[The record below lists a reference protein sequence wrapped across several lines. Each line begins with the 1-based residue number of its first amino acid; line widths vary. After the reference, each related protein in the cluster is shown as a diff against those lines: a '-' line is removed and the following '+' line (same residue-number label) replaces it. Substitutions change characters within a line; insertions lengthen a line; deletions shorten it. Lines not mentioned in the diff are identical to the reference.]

1 LRSFAQFR
9 HPNLNKICHIS
20 PRAQVRFTHPAIYLN
35 DLGRTVKP
43 ITAIDDPRYV
53 KAMSHPVRVR
63 IMAML
68 GERKASPNEL
78 SQWLGTTL
86 GATAYHVRTLHKLGL
101 IELVDETRVRG
112 AVEHHYKAKARPKAT
127 EENWSKASPVAKQ
140 AAVGSQLKML
150 EDHTNV
156 SAAAGGFDRA
166 GALIERKT
174 ARVDEKGWKAL
185 EVEARKF
192 LDRVEKI
199 GSEAGRR
206 LAKTGGDGGVDA
218 GVVLLSFESVP
229 LSDQIPQST
238 KKRTPM
244 KRGRRGAAAAK

>member
-1 LRSFAQFR
+1 M
-9 HPNLNKICHIS
+9 
-20 PRAQVRFTHPAIYLN
+20 
-35 DLGRTVKP
+35 KP

-68 GERKASPNEL
+68 SERKASPNEL

-112 AVEHHYKAKARPKAT
+112 AVEHHYKAKARPKVT

-140 AAVGSQLKML
+140 AAVSSQLKML
-150 EDHTNV
+150 EDHTQA

-166 GALIERKT
+166 DALLERRT
-174 ARVDEKGWKAL
+174 AKVDERGWKAL
-185 EVEARKF
+185 TAEAQKF
-192 LDRVEKI
+192 LDRIAKI
-199 GSEAGRR
+199 EADAAKR
-206 LAKTGGDGGVDA
+206 LAKADADGAIEA
-218 GVVLLSFESVP
+218 GVVLLGFESVP
-229 LSDQIPQST
+229 LSEQIPESK
-238 KKRTPM
+238 KKRVPM
-244 KRGRRGAAAAK
+244 KRARRSAAA

>member
-1 LRSFAQFR
+1 M
-9 HPNLNKICHIS
+9 
-20 PRAQVRFTHPAIYLN
+20 
-35 DLGRTVKP
+35 KP

-68 GERKASPNEL
+68 SERKASPNEL

-112 AVEHHYKAKARPKAT
+112 AVEHHYKAKARPKVT

-140 AAVGSQLKML
+140 AAVSSQLKIL
-150 EDHTNV
+150 EDHTQA

-166 GALIERKT
+166 DAILERRT
-174 ARVDEKGWKAL
+174 ATVDERGWKAL
-185 EVEARKF
+185 TAEAQKF
-192 LDRVEKI
+192 LERIAKI
-199 GSEAGRR
+199 EADAAKR
-206 LAKTGGDGGVDA
+206 LAKAEDGAIEA
-218 GVVLLSFESVP
+218 GVVLLGFESVP
-229 LSDQIPQST
+229 LSEQIPET
-238 KKRTPM
+238 KKKRAPM
-244 KRGRRGAAAAK
+244 KRTRRGAAA

>member
-1 LRSFAQFR
+1 M
-9 HPNLNKICHIS
+9 
-20 PRAQVRFTHPAIYLN
+20 
-35 DLGRTVKP
+35 KP

-68 GERKASPNEL
+68 SERKASPNEL

-112 AVEHHYKAKARPKAT
+112 AVEHHYKAKARPKVT

-140 AAVGSQLKML
+140 AAVSSQLRML
-150 EDHTNV
+150 DDHTQA

-166 GALIERKT
+166 DAVLERRS
-174 ARVDEKGWKAL
+174 ARVDERGWKAL
-185 EVEARKF
+185 TAEAQKF
-192 LDRVEKI
+192 LDRIEKI
-199 GSEAGRR
+199 EADAAKR
-206 LAKTGGDGGVDA
+206 LDKNGAEGAIEA
-218 GVVLLSFESVP
+218 GVVLLGFESVP
-229 LSDQIPQST
+229 LSEQIPET
-238 KKRTPM
+238 KKKRAPM
-244 KRGRRGAAAAK
+244 KRTRRGAAA